1 MDYRLILKTAISD
14 EIGKGFSLTG
24 CQHFN
29 DITLIFGAAKSDGNG
44 AVFRSGVGTGGVILL
59 HSSANI
65 IRITCTRILERL
77 AVNAPQG
84 IRTALRFSK
93 LLAGTADERNV

>member
-14 EIGKGFSLTG
+14 EIGNGFPLTG
-24 CQHFN
+24 CQHFD
-29 DITLIFGAAKSDGNG
+29 DITLVFGAAKSDGNG
-44 AVFRSGVGTGGVILL
+44 AVFRGGVGTGGAILL

-65 IRITCTRILERL
+65 IRITCTRILECL

-84 IRTALRFSK
+84 IRTVLRSAE
-93 LLAGTADERNV
+93 LLTSTADERNV

>member
-1 MDYRLILKTAISD
+1 M
-14 EIGKGFSLTG
+14 
-24 CQHFN
+24 
-29 DITLIFGAAKSDGNG
+29 
-44 AVFRSGVGTGGVILL
+44 L

-93 LLAGTADERNV
+93 LLAGTADEING